1 MLLAKRS
8 HTRSSNIHL
17 MLLLNILKLARMMV
31 NTLPISSMW
40 IRSTSIPP
48 IILRLVFNTHLVMG
62 TADVRMSNVACLR
75 TYKAGQFS
83 VVFFKP
89 IVSIVYCYVHIFA
102 HVILGKGLKVCSS
115 RLHDDVSHHL
125 VSRRTIADTNRNH
138 AARLT
143 SESTAEK
150 ELFLKTLGFFCALKE
165 TGVRVMANADPHTLF
180 QWSLSYLQL
189 SFFLFSIHGHSI

>member
-1 MLLAKRS
+1 
-8 HTRSSNIHL
+8 
-17 MLLLNILKLARMMV
+17 
-31 NTLPISSMW
+31 
-40 IRSTSIPP
+40 
-48 IILRLVFNTHLVMG
+48 MG
-62 TADVRMSNVACLR
+62 MADVRMSNVTCLR

-115 RLHDDVSHHL
+115 RLRDDVSHHF

-165 TGVRVMANADPHTLF
+165 TGCLFTEDTDREEENHIAYDPVGVGLTSD
-180 QWSLSYLQL
+180 QYME
-189 SFFLFSIHGHSI
+189 SIDTVLDNGALHSSRR